1 VTSAAM
7 PAISG
12 ESIRRGRGMSTFQS
26 VTTRPGRLDTPVLLM
41 DEPFGALDAMTRDT
55 LHEELE
61 ALVSTRRTT
70 VVFVTH
76 NVREAARLGDR
87 IVVMSPRPGRV
98 TNSIDVPIERPR
110 RIDSAEVSAL
120 ARTVTDTMR
129 EEVLAHARR

>member
-1 VTSAAM
+1 MRSPV
-7 PAISG
+7 
-12 ESIRRGRGMSTFQS
+12 
-26 VTTRPGRLDTPVLLM
+26 RLAQDADILLM

-61 ALVSTRRTT
+61 ALVATRRTT

-87 IVVMSPRPGRV
+87 IVVMTPRPGRV
-98 TNSIDVPIERPR
+98 TASIAVDIDRPR
-110 RIDSAEVSAL
+110 RIDSPEVSAL
-120 ARTVTDTMR
+120 ARGVTDTMR